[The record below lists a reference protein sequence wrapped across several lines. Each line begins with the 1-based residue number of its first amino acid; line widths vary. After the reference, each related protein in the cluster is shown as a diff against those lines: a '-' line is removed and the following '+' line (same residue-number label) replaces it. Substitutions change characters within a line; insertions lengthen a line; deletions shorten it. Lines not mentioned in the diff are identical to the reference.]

1 MPPLLKTTNPPF
13 GNNNNPIFQNQNR
26 NQMVTTRATFGDTTN
41 LNTYNNP
48 FNTGLHPAAIFGIVA
63 SVIFV
68 IAITAWC
75 VIFRTWK
82 KMMTNRQYGV
92 LPSLRIAANGVNPGG
107 YPQQQQQQG
116 NYPYGGGG
124 LGGGQE
130 GVLSSPYYYPPGN
143 GNNNMNNAAPYN
155 PYGNGPSNNNDGR
168 SNSPPPYYAGSQG
181 GGGNAI
187 GLQTQPPAPTHSRS
201 HSAASSGDVR
211 DKPLPPLVNRG

>member
-1 MPPLLKTTNPPF
+1 MPPLLKTTNPPL
-13 GNNNNPIFQNQNR
+13 GNNPNKPLFQNQI
-26 NQMVTTRATFGDTTN
+26 TTRATFGDTDN
-41 LNTYNNP
+41 NNP

-92 LPSLRIAANGVNPGG
+92 LPSLRIAANGVNPNG
-107 YPQQQQQQG
+107 YPQQQQQG
-116 NYPYGGGG
+116 NYYPYGGGG
-124 LGGGQE
+124 QGGQGLGGG
-130 GVLSSPYYYPPGN
+130 LSSPYYYPPGN
-143 GNNNMNNAAPYN
+143 GNDSMNNAAPYN
-155 PYGNGPSNNNDGR
+155 PYGNGPSNNNGR
-168 SNSPPPYYAGSQG
+168 SNSPPPYYAGEQ

-201 HSAASSGDVR
+201 PSTASSGDVR
-211 DKPLPPLVNRG
+211 DKPLPPLINRG